1 MATEWDDWIDE
12 DEDLRISDLGDS
24 FLQGEEPEELAQ
36 PGALLAPETILASS
50 FDCRLD
56 LWRAGITVFTFVWG
70 FLPLYYLG
78 DVNSLV
84 AKIIGFVRKL
94 PQEWQ
99 QNRDGMIVDSDRSG
113 DAWMISCSFQSPD
126 VSPNWTGLIA
136 RPK

>member
-56 LWRAGITVFTFVWG
+56 LWRAGITVRTFP
-70 FLPLYYLG
+70 FLSPGEQNNDIRRGRFLHSCGDFFPSTTLG
-78 DVNSLV
+78 
-84 AKIIGFVRKL
+84 
-94 PQEWQ
+94 
-99 QNRDGMIVDSDRSG
+99 M
-113 DAWMISCSFQSPD
+113 
-126 VSPNWTGLIA
+126 
-136 RPK
+136 